1 MTSVLS
7 EAEIRTCRSRG
18 YHFPIRVFDAAEAAA
33 CRDRLEAVESRL
45 GGPLAGPFRHKC
57 HLLFPWL
64 ADLVRDPAIVDP
76 VASLLGPDLLCWNT
90 NLFCKEP
97 RDPGF
102 ISWHQDSIYF
112 GLSDTRG
119 LTAWV
124 ALTASTPESGCM
136 RVVPGSHRESELPH
150 VERPSA
156 NNMLTRGQEVAVD
169 VDEADAVDLVLAPG
183 EMSLHDLLIVHGS
196 NPNESDDRRIGVAIR
211 YIPTSTRQ
219 LGGRDTATLARG
231 TDAFGHFE
239 AEPRPDADLSPEA
252 IETHARI
259 VEMHTGLLMKG
270 AEGSTL
276 R

>member
-1 MTSVLS
+1 MADILS
-7 EAEIRTCRSRG
+7 EALVRSYRHRG
-18 YHFPIRVFDAAEAAA
+18 YHFPVRALNPEQASEN
-33 CRDRLEAVESRL
+33 RRRLEAVEARL
-45 GGPLAGPFRHKC
+45 GGPLSGTFRHKC

-64 ADLVRDPAIVDP
+64 ADLVRHPPIVDA

-90 NLFCKEP
+90 NIFCKEP

-112 GLSDTRG
+112 GLSDTCG

-124 ALTASTPESGCM
+124 ALTQSNPGSGCM
-136 RVVPGSHRESELPH
+136 RVVPGTHRNRELPH
-150 VERPSA
+150 VERPSR
-156 NNMLTRGQEVAVD
+156 NNMLTRGQEVAVN
-169 VDEADAVDLVLAPG
+169 VDEAEAIDLILEPG

-196 NPNESDDRRIGVAIR
+196 NPNESDGRRIGIAIR

-231 TDAFGHFE
+231 TDDFGHFE
-239 AEPRPDADLSPEA
+239 PEPLPDADCSPEA
-252 IETHARI
+252 IEAHARI
-259 VEMHTGLLMKG
+259 VEIHTRLLMQG
-270 AEGSTL
+270 AAGSTL

>member
-1 MTSVLS
+1 MLAR
-7 EAEIRTCRSRG
+7 EE
-18 YHFPIRVFDAAEAAA
+18 AAE
-33 CRDRLEAVESRL
+33 CRNRLEAVESRL
-45 GGPLAGPFRHKC
+45 GGPLSGSFRHKC

-64 ADLVRDPAIVDP
+64 ADLVRNPAIVDP

-90 NLFCKEP
+90 NVFCKEP

-124 ALTASTPESGCM
+124 ALTSSTPASGCM
-136 RVVPGSHRESELPH
+136 RVVPGTHRVSELPH

-156 NNMLTRGQEVAVD
+156 NNMLTRGQEVALD
-169 VDEADAVDLVLAPG
+169 VHEADAVDLALAPG

-196 NPNESDDRRIGVAIR
+196 NPNGSDGRRIGVAIR

-239 AEPRPDADLSPEA
+239 LEPRPEADFSPGALEA
-252 IETHARI
+252 HSRI
-259 VEMHTGLLMKG
+259 VEIHTGLLMKG
-270 AEGSTL
+270 AEGSAL

>member
-1 MTSVLS
+1 MSGALS
-7 EAEIRTCRSRG
+7 EAEIRAYRDCG
-18 YHFPIRVFDAAEAAA
+18 YHFPVRALAAEKAAE
-33 CRDRLEAVESRL
+33 CRDRLEAVESKL
-45 GGPLAGPFRHKC
+45 GGALSGPFRHKC

-64 ADLVRDPAIVDP
+64 ADLVRNSAIVDP

-90 NLFCKEP
+90 NVFCKEP

-112 GLSDTRG
+112 GLSDTKG

-124 ALTASTPESGCM
+124 ALTRSMPESGCM
-136 RVVPGSHRESELPH
+136 RVVPGTHRVSELPH

-156 NNMLTRGQEVAVD
+156 NNMLSRGQEVMVD
-169 VDEADAVDLVLAPG
+169 VNEADAVDLFLAPG

-196 NPNESDDRRIGVAIR
+196 NPNGSDGRRIGVAIR

-239 AEPRPDADLSPEA
+239 PEPRPDADFSPQA
-252 IETHARI
+252 IEAHARI
-259 VEMHTGLLMKG
+259 VEIHTGLLMKG
-270 AEGSTL
+270 AEEGAL